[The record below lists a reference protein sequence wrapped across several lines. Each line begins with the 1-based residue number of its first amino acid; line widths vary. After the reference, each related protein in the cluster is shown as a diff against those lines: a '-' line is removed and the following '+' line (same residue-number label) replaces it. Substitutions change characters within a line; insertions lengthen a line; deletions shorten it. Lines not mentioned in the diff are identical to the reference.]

1 MNENTL
7 KGITHAGV
15 FHADDV
21 FSTALLKIVYP
32 DIIISRV
39 FKAPETPSPNEII
52 YDIGFGRFD
61 HHQKDAEI
69 RENGI
74 KYAAFGLLWRHFGSK
89 LLSPGNIERFDK
101 LFVQAIDDSDNGG
114 KVNPMTAAISSF
126 IPNWDDTDQDMEVAF
141 NNAVI
146 FAQNIL
152 EREIQWLQ
160 STERAAN
167 EVQEALKNSDG
178 EIVILD
184 RFVPW
189 QEVLIPSSAK
199 FVVFPSLR
207 GGYSAQ
213 AIPTTLSARDQKVPF
228 PETWAGA
235 DKETL
240 SGILSGLTFCH
251 IGRFMISANS
261 VDTVVKA
268 CKVALEG
275 ALK

>member
-21 FSTALLKIVYP
+21 FSTALLKMIYP

-39 FKAPETPSPNEII
+39 FKAPETPAPTEIV

-61 HHQKDAEI
+61 HHQKDGEI

-89 LLSPGNIERFDK
+89 LLSASNVERFDK
-101 LFVQAIDDSDNGG
+101 LFIQAIDDSDNGG

-126 IPNWDDTDQDMEVAF
+126 IPNWDDVDQDMDKAF
-141 NNAVI
+141 FEAVN

-152 EREIQWLQ
+152 EREICWLR
-160 STERAAN
+160 STERAAE
-167 EVQEALKNSDG
+167 EVQEALNNSDG
-178 EIVILD
+178 EIVVLD

-189 QEVLIPSSAK
+189 QDVLIPSSAK

-213 AIPTTLSARDQKVPF
+213 AVPTTMGNRDQKVPF
-228 PETWAGA
+228 PEAWAGA
-235 DKETL
+235 DTDTL
-240 SGILSGLTFCH
+240 SGVLPGLTFCH
-251 IGRFMISANS
+251 AGRFMITADS
-261 VDTVVKA
+261 VDTAVKA
-268 CKVALEG
+268 CKVILEV
-275 ALK
+275 

>member
-39 FKAPETPSPNEII
+39 FKAPEAPAPTEIV

-61 HHQKDAEI
+61 HHQKDVEV
-69 RENGI
+69 RESGI
-74 KYAAFGLLWRHFGSK
+74 KYAAFGLLWRHFGPK
-89 LLSPGNIERFDK
+89 LLSASNVERFDK

-126 IPNWDDTDQDMEVAF
+126 IPNWDDRDQDMEVAF
-141 NNAVI
+141 LNAVV

-152 EREIQWLQ
+152 EREIQWLR
-160 STERAAN
+160 STERAA
-167 EVQEALKNSDG
+167 EKVQKALDNSDG

-184 RFVPW
+184 QFVPW
-189 QEVLIPSSAK
+189 QDVLIPSSAK

-213 AIPTTLSARDQKVPF
+213 AIPTTLNSRDQKVPF
-228 PETWAGA
+228 PEAWAGA
-235 DKETL
+235 DEETL

-251 IGRFMISANS
+251 NGRFMITADS
-261 VDTVVKA
+261 VDTAVEA
-268 CKVALEG
+268 CKIALD
-275 ALK
+275 

>member
-1 MNENTL
+1 MSKL
-7 KGITHAGV
+7 RGITHAGV

-21 FSTALLKIVYP
+21 FGTALLKIIYP
-32 DIIISRV
+32 DITISRV
-39 FKAPETPSPNEII
+39 FKAPETPAQTEII

-74 KYAAFGLLWRHFGSK
+74 KYAAFGLLWRHFGPK
-89 LLSPGNIERFDK
+89 LLSASNVERFDK

-126 IPNWDDTDQDMEVAF
+126 VPNWDDEDQDMNKAF
-141 NNAVI
+141 FAAAN

-152 EREIQWLQ
+152 EREIRWLR
-160 STERAAN
+160 STERAAE
-167 EVQEALKNSDG
+167 EVQEALNKSDG
-178 EIVILD
+178 EVVVLD

-189 QEVLIPSSAK
+189 QDVLIPSTAK

-213 AIPTTLSARDQKVPF
+213 AIPTTLSSRDQKVPF
-228 PETWAGA
+228 PEAWAGA
-235 DKETL
+235 DADTL
-240 SGILSGLTFCH
+240 SGILPGLTFCH
-251 IGRFMISANS
+251 AGRFIITANN
-261 VDTVVKA
+261 VDTAVKA
-268 CKVALEG
+268 CKVALEEM
-275 ALK
+275 AP